1 MSQFTDGKRRT
12 FKAGAGL
19 TAAQYLVV
27 KQDTDGTVI
36 LAGANGTGAIGIL
49 NNQPATSDSASV
61 VLRSG
66 QGTAKILLGGSVT
79 TYGSA
84 ITSQSGGTGI
94 VTTTAG
100 DQVIGT
106 ALQLGSSGDIIEIML
121 TTGKYGA

>member
-1 MSQFTDGKRRT
+1 MSQFTDGKRRS
-12 FKAGAGL
+12 FKAGSGL
-19 TAAQYLVV
+19 TAAENYVV
-27 KQDTDGTVI
+27 KQDTDGTVV

-49 NNQPATSDSASV
+49 HNQPSAGDSASV
-61 VLRSG
+61 ILRSG
-66 QGTAKILLGGSVT
+66 QGTAKIKLGGSVT

-84 ITSQSGGTGI
+84 ITSQAGGTGI

-106 ALQLGSSGDIIEIML
+106 ALGLGVSGDVIEIML